1 MNRKRYEVWAMQQA
15 CVLFRT
21 TYLYHNYFVLYGY
34 SGVEPNEYSSVWAYP
49 NTQFPFMLFIFKS
62 ERLGNEAH
70 YFVGIAIPPADV
82 GTRGF
87 QTRQMQVRIRYCT
100 SKRICTRILRV
111 RIWNSTRGWIYAHPK
126 TIEKNYFSVYFLH
139 SIATAGYAIDR
150 IIYISLQDNIGHR
163 KDLGRK
169 IP

>member
-82 GTRGF
+82 GIRGF
-87 QTRQMQVRIRYCT
+87 QTRQVQVQIRYSTSRRIR
-100 SKRICTRILRV
+100 TRNADLKFYSRVDLHPPKNNWKELFFLYTFSVLLLLRV
-111 RIWNSTRGWIYAHPK
+111 MQSIGSYTYPFK
-126 TIEKNYFSVYFLH
+126 T
-139 SIATAGYAIDR
+139 T
-150 IIYISLQDNIGHR
+150 
-163 KDLGRK
+163 
-169 IP
+169 